1 MSKAV
6 DRLAVKLAQTVQ
18 GGASGSLVKVK
29 AYVRKEGG
37 RFEAVSAYKRKYE
50 GLIGKTGAPMPT
62 VTPAPRPLKGS
73 PGRALRPQSFTPEQR
88 KRAEMIET
96 KVEQAKKDGLET
108 DKQFAVQVGS
118 DAKGNPV
125 FTWDPKRAKQHDEIL
140 AHFWSK
146 EFEKVP
152 SEGKAVISGGI
163 GGAGKSTILKNHAD
177 IERDAYGTVNP
188 DDIKEYMAE
197 KGMVPKIEGLDP
209 MEASALIHEESS
221 YLSKKL
227 ADKAYGEKK
236 NMIWD
241 ITMNRPNSVQDR
253 LDDFTKYGYGE
264 VKAVFVDIPV
274 ELSVQRA
281 VGRWWQGHEDPDVK
295 IGGRYVSPTL
305 IRSQAAEQGGTLNR
319 RVFDKFA
326 PKFDS
331 WELWSTEGPTPKQIS
346 SSKGGV
352 PKA

>member
-6 DRLAVKLAQTVQ
+6 DRLAVKLAQGRVR
-18 GGASGSLVKVK
+18 

-50 GLIGKTGAPMPT
+50 GLIGKTGV

-88 KRAEMIET
+88 SRAAMIET
-96 KVEQAKKDGLET
+96 KVEQAKKDGLEADT
-108 DKQFAVQVGS
+108 
-118 DAKGNPV
+118 KGNPV

-140 AHFWSK
+140 AHFWSR

-163 GGAGKSTILKNHAD
+163 GGAGKSTILKSHAD

-227 ADKAYGEKK
+227 ADKAYGQKK